1 MSAPSQ
7 QATGGRTVVRPRGRP
22 RNDGQPPGTVGQVVF
37 VSPVTG
43 EIVPRPKG
51 RPSKVFLSSHHH
63 VSVPPGRDPEEY
75 LLEHPVS
82 PPAPKPGA
90 ELPPRVKSAQRR
102 AAAIAKIAETAD
114 PNDPGEPLEP
124 ENPKPERKLT
134 GAALK
139 SKLDA
144 ERRRAEAAGAVPPE
158 AAPQLIRPVVP
169 KAEPAQP
176 QPGLREAADILGG
189 QDRPSPLT
197 QAALQ
202 LQGGERPAND
212 ALVAFLRIRLAEVT
226 RQRDAAEQ
234 ERLREKQ
241 HFQAEYDRLQNEF
254 EKLFESAEQDRR
266 ALREELRLSM
276 IRTAG
281 IAS

>member
-1 MSAPSQ
+1 MSASNQ
-7 QATGGRTVVRPRGRP
+7 QATGSRTVIRPRGRP
-22 RNDGQPPGTVGQVVF
+22 RNDGQPPGTVGQIVF

-75 LLEHPVS
+75 LQEHPVS

-90 ELPPRVKSAQRR
+90 ELPPRVKSAARK
-102 AAAIAKIAETAD
+102 AAAVAKIAETAD
-114 PNDPGEPLEP
+114 PNDPGEPLAP
-124 ENPKPERKLT
+124 ENPKPVRPLT

-139 SKLDA
+139 SKQDA
-144 ERRRAEAAGAVPPE
+144 ERRRAEAADMARPQ
-158 AAPQLIRPVVP
+158 AAPQLVRPVVP
-169 KAEPAQP
+169 KTEPAPP
-176 QPGLREAADILGG
+176 QSTLREAADTMGEQARL
-189 QDRPSPLT
+189 SPLT

-202 LQGGERPAND
+202 FQGERPAND

-226 RQRDAAEQ
+226 RQRDESEM

-241 HFQAEYDRLQNEF
+241 HFQAEYDRLQTEF

-276 IRTAG
+276 GRTVG
-281 IAS
+281 VAS